1 MSSLGNIAVSKNRTQ
16 NTNSLAKLR
25 RAVVKTIIYITLL
38 LGAFVSLLPLIT
50 VLIAS
55 LKTESEYAATNA
67 LELPE
72 NLFNI
77 ENYITAWNKANM
89 SLAFF
94 NTIVI
99 LFFTLLGSIITGT
112 MIAYVLS
119 RFRFRLNSVLKGAFL
134 LANLIPGVTMQVS
147 TYKIMTN
154 LHLVNSIPGII
165 LLYTGTDIIAI
176 YIFIQYFDSI
186 SYSLDE
192 SAIMDGASYFK
203 VFFKIL
209 LPLLKPAVVTVL
221 ILKGVAVYKEYY
233 MANLYLQ
240 TKTKLVTL
248 STSLYT
254 FTGEYGNQ
262 YNYICAGVVIGIL
275 PILIAFLF
283 SQKYIY
289 SGMTQ
294 GAVKE

>member
-1 MSSLGNIAVSKNRTQ
+1 
-16 NTNSLAKLR
+16 
-25 RAVVKTIIYITLL
+25 
-38 LGAFVSLLPLIT
+38 
-50 VLIAS
+50 
-55 LKTESEYAATNA
+55 
-67 LELPE
+67 
-72 NLFNI
+72 
-77 ENYITAWNKANM
+77 
-89 SLAFF
+89 
-94 NTIVI
+94 
-99 LFFTLLGSIITGT
+99 
-112 MIAYVLS
+112 
-119 RFRFRLNSVLKGAFL
+119 
-134 LANLIPGVTMQVS
+134 VTMQVS

>member
-25 RAVVKTIIYITLL
+25 RAVVKAIIYITLL

>member
-25 RAVVKTIIYITLL
+25 KAVVKAIIYITLL

-119 RFRFRLNSVLKGAFL
+119 RFRFKLNSVLKGAFL

>member
-1 MSSLGNIAVSKNRTQ
+1 MNSSGNITVLGYRAQRT
-16 NTNSLAKLR
+16 NILAKVKS
-25 RAVVKTIIYITLL
+25 AVVKVVTYITLL

-55 LKTESEYAATNA
+55 FKTESEYASTNA
-67 LELPE
+67 LALPE
-72 NLFNI
+72 NWGNL
-77 ENYITAWNKANM
+77 ENYITAWNKAKM

-94 NTIVI
+94 NTSVI
-99 LFFTLLGSIITGT
+99 LVFTLLGSIITGT

-119 RFRFRLNSVLKGAFL
+119 RFKFKLNSVLKGSFL

-203 VFFKIL
+203 VFFRIL
-209 LPLLKPAVVTVL
+209 LPLLRPAVVTVM
-221 ILKGVAVYKEYY
+221 ILKGVSVYKEYY

-262 YNYICAGVVIGIL
+262 YNYICAGVVITIL

>member
-1 MSSLGNIAVSKNRTQ
+1 VSSLGNIAVSKNRTQ

-25 RAVVKTIIYITLL
+25 KAVVKAIIYITLL